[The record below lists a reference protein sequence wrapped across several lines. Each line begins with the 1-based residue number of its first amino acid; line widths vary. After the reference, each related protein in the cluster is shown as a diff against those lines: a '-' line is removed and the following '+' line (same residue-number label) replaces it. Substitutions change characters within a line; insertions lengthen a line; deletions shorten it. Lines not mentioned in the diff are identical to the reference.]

1 MLVVI
6 SVSFI
11 LCSHQGGGTMGLFEL
26 LIRQHTI
33 THAPVCGTRKTNKH
47 LCLLQLEAMYRKSL
61 DATRNGR
68 LALSAHVCVCLC
80 VFFVC
85 FHFIVRKGFRASS
98 LNVFIYERMSSAR
111 RHAHG
116 ANQQRSKCIGQL
128 ARTPQLCSNFV
139 YLVPSPRL

>member
-11 LCSHQGGGTMGLFEL
+11 LCSQQGGGTMGLFEL

-68 LALSAHVCVCLC
+68 LVLSAHVCVCLC

-98 LNVFIYERMSSAR
+98 LNVFIFDPYVQCTQACTRGKPAKEEHMPL
-111 RHAHG
+111 
-116 ANQQRSKCIGQL
+116 QL
-128 ARTPQLCSNFV
+128 ARSLNCALILCI
-139 YLVPSPRL
+139 